1 MKGNLE
7 EVKEEPKQMVTS
19 VIKPWNGKEW
29 YVGV

>member
-7 EVKEEPKQMVTS
+7 EVKEELKQMVTTE
-19 VIKPWNGKEW
+19 VKTWNGKEW